1 MKNLFT
7 LANDI
12 ARLLQASMDGFNTI
26 MVFREIN
33 ILLFENTI
41 GNWNRPAYM
50 FAPMPLVAKNRYK
63 EIAIAS
69 HNLSRAGLMVRPL

>member
-1 MKNLFT
+1 
-7 LANDI
+7 
-12 ARLLQASMDGFNTI
+12 MDGCHSI
-26 MVFREIN
+26 MTFRDTN

-69 HNLSRAGLMVRPL
+69 DNLRRAGLMGRPL